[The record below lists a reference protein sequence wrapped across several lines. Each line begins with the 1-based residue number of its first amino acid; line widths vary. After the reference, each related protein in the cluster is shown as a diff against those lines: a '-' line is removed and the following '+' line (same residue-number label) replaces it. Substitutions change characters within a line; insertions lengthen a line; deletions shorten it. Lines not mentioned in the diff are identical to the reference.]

1 MTAPRISGGRVLKLE
16 RHGSLAL
23 LSGGPDGSMKVRTA
37 GSVSRTAGF
46 LAT

>member
-1 MTAPRISGGRVLKLE
+1 MTAPRIPGGRVLKLE

-23 LSGGPDGSMKVRTA
+23 LSGGPDRSMEVRTA